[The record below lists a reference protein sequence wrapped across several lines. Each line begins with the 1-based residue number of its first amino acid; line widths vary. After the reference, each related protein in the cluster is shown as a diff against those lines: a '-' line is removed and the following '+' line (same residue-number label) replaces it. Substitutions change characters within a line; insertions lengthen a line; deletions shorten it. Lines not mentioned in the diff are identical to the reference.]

1 MAQQAVSLNEKFED
15 FILSFKDESGKKVYE
30 AQINEI
36 IAYRKRSFVIDFAHL
51 SVFEQTLASELLNNP
66 RLIVPQL
73 EKVLYDLIVQRDP
86 SFRDDVEKVNLRL
99 VNIPRVVELRK
110 IRHTDVGKL
119 IAIEG
124 ILVKQ
129 TPIKQRIKKAV
140 FKHTLFDKES
150 GELIEHEIE
159 WPPGDEEMG
168 EVLDAP
174 TECPEHGK
182 GGQFKFLP
190 EKSKIVDWQK
200 AVLQERP
207 EEIPA
212 GQLPRQIEVILEDD
226 LVDSARPGDR
236 VKIVGILELKQES
249 TPKKGSRAVFDLYL
263 RANSV
268 EVSQKILD
276 EVKITEE
283 DRRKILE
290 TAKDQWIKEKII
302 TSIAPSIYG
311 HWEIK
316 EALALALFGGV
327 PKTLPDGT
335 RIRGDIHVLIV
346 GDPGTAKSQLLQ
358 FVARIAPRAVYTTG
372 KGSTAAGLTAT
383 VTRDKQTGD
392 FYLEAGALVLAD
404 GGVAVIDE
412 IDKMREED
420 RVAIHEAMEQQTVSI
435 AKAGI
440 VAKLNAR
447 ATVIAAGNPKLGRYI
462 RERSLS
468 DNINLPPTILS
479 RFDLIFIV
487 LDTPGEEDQRLAS
500 HILSVHQSP
509 KRLGALDPEFLKKY
523 VAYARKYVQPKLTDE
538 AKRILMDFFVQLR
551 KRSAETPDSPILIT
565 PRQLEALIRISEAYA
580 RMALKETVDADEAQR
595 AINIMRIFLES
606 VGLDVESGKIDI
618 DTIMVGRPKSAT
630 AKLSKILD
638 IISELTSSGG
648 CAKIKEIVKEAKG
661 QGIDDVTTNKY
672 IAELKRNGLIYE
684 VQPECFKKA

>member
-1 MAQQAVSLNEKFED
+1 
-15 FILSFKDESGKKVYE
+15 
-30 AQINEI
+30 
-36 IAYRKRSFVIDFAHL
+36 
-51 SVFEQTLASELLNNP
+51 
-66 RLIVPQL
+66 
-73 EKVLYDLIVQRDP
+73 
-86 SFRDDVEKVNLRL
+86 
-99 VNIPRVVELRK
+99 
-110 IRHTDVGKL
+110 
-119 IAIEG
+119 
-124 ILVKQ
+124 
-129 TPIKQRIKKAV
+129 
-140 FKHTLFDKES
+140 
-150 GELIEHEIE
+150 
-159 WPPGDEEMG
+159 
-168 EVLDAP
+168 
-174 TECPEHGK
+174 
-182 GGQFKFLP
+182 
-190 EKSKIVDWQK
+190 
-200 AVLQERP
+200 
-207 EEIPA
+207 
-212 GQLPRQIEVILEDD
+212 
-226 LVDSARPGDR
+226 
-236 VKIVGILELKQES
+236 
-249 TPKKGSRAVFDLYL
+249 
-263 RANSV
+263 
-268 EVSQKILD
+268 
-276 EVKITEE
+276 
-283 DRRKILE
+283 
-290 TAKDQWIKEKII
+290 
-302 TSIAPSIYG
+302 
-311 HWEIK
+311 
-316 EALALALFGGV
+316 
-327 PKTLPDGT
+327 
-335 RIRGDIHVLIV
+335 
-346 GDPGTAKSQLLQ
+346 
-358 FVARIAPRAVYTTG
+358 
-372 KGSTAAGLTAT
+372 
-383 VTRDKQTGD
+383 
-392 FYLEAGALVLAD
+392 
-404 GGVAVIDE
+404 
-412 IDKMREED
+412 
-420 RVAIHEAMEQQTVSI
+420 AMEQQTVSI

>member
-1 MAQQAVSLNEKFED
+1 MAQQAISLNEKFED

-36 IAYRKRSFVIDFAHL
+36 LAYRKRSFVIDFAHL

-66 RLIVPQL
+66 RLIIPQL

-110 IRHTDVGKL
+110 IRHTDVEKL
-119 IAIEG
+119 IAVEG

-249 TPKKGSRAVFDLYL
+249 TPKKGSRAVFDLYM

-551 KRSAETPDSPILIT
+551 KRSAEAPDSPILIT

-648 CAKIKEIVKEAKG
+648 CAKIKEIVKEAKS

>member
-1 MAQQAVSLNEKFED
+1 MAQQAISLNEKFED

-66 RLIVPQL
+66 RLLIPQL

-110 IRHTDVGKL
+110 IRHTDVEKL
-119 IAIEG
+119 IAVEG

-327 PKTLPDGT
+327 PKILPDGT

-648 CAKIKEIVKEAKG
+648 CAKIKEIVKEAKS